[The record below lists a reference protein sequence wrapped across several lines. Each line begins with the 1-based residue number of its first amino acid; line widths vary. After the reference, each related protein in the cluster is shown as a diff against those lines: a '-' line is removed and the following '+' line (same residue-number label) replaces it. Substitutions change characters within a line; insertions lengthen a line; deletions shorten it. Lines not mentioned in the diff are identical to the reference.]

1 MPELNWV
8 GKSKVITHHVDVPFR
23 ILDRRYSFD
32 ESGRHTDDNG
42 SPNMVIHGDNLEA
55 LKALL
60 PEYEER
66 IECIYID
73 PPYNTGNEGWVYNDN
88 VNDPRIKKWLGDV
101 VGKEGE
107 DLSRHDKWL
116 CMMYPRLRLLHK
128 LLAPTGTIFISI
140 GDNEFA
146 NLGKIMDEVFGAT
159 NRLAYAP
166 VRSEPSG
173 GKDKT
178 ALRTGHEYLLIY
190 TKGDQST
197 LTYETRESGTLDLSD
212 SYGPYRRGRELRKW
226 GAKSDRSDRSNM
238 WFPVT
243 APDGTIVFPIKND
256 GTEGRWRWGK
266 DNHGMLQILLDANY
280 AHWEITPYDEGV
292 SVDGETKRWV
302 PYEKVREATSSFGWN
317 TWLDGYGTNAD
328 ATAIIKEIFGSKKF
342 DTPKPLSLIEWII
355 SLSSNPNA
363 IVLDSFAGSGTTAH
377 AVLNLNR
384 RDGGNRSF
392 ILVELDDYAENV
404 TAERVRRVVE
414 GYTGETSEEV
424 VLFEQK
430 LTMGALQKATKLLA
444 DAAKIAENAAD
455 EYTAVSRPKIVTKVA
470 GKSGSS
476 FIQVTATQ
484 TRDVDVSGTGG
495 SFSFYELGEP
505 LLIDGNLNTSV
516 PAERIRDYIW
526 FTETK
531 TTKPR
536 GSSKVH
542 PYFLG
547 TDRQVA
553 YHFIYNPDEV
563 TNLGRK
569 YIASL
574 SPKTMS
580 DALVVYADTCT
591 LSDSELSRLN
601 ITFKKIPRDITR
613 L

>member
-66 IECIYID
+66 IDCIYID